1 MPCTCTCRWGELTQR
16 LELWLE
22 MMELNDQGEYI
33 PVEIQAKPDV
43 SCGGV
48 FMIRQG
54 QSRRINVSVCPVP
67 GSGSSPLRLDHISSV
82 SVGSIYLRNRYDEAL
97 DSYQP
102 HDLQRYNFTE
112 ALRCSITLF
121 SFH

>member
-1 MPCTCTCRWGELTQR
+1 MLCDCVRWGELTQQ
-16 LELWLE
+16 LELWVE

-43 SCGGV
+43 NCGGI

-54 QSRRINVSVCPVP
+54 QSRRINVCVCPVQ
-67 GSGSSPLRLDHISSV
+67 GSGSSPLRLDHISSM
-82 SVGSIYLRNRYDEAL
+82 SVGSIYLRNRYDEPL

-102 HDLQRYNFTE
+102 HDLERWVQWVSST
-112 ALRCSITLF
+112 A
-121 SFH
+121 

>member
-1 MPCTCTCRWGELTQR
+1 MNRGSTFPLRSR
-16 LELWLE
+16 
-22 MMELNDQGEYI
+22 
-33 PVEIQAKPDV
+33 PKPDV
-43 SCGGV
+43 SCGGI

-54 QSRRINVSVCPVP
+54 QSRRINVCVCPVA

-102 HDLQRYNFTE
+102 HDLERSVS
-112 ALRCSITLF
+112 AG
-121 SFH
+121 